1 MALAKPVWQTA
12 RVRVGDET
20 WVEYR
25 RLLGERSIA
34 EALGAHVEAEVA
46 KWRRRRASREE
57 LDEREILEALERI
70 EDAKATLAALTAR
83 LERRLPIRRPG

>member
-1 MALAKPVWQTA
+1 M
-12 RVRVGDET
+12 
-20 WVEYR
+20 EYR

-34 EALGAHVEAEVA
+34 EALGAHVKAEVA